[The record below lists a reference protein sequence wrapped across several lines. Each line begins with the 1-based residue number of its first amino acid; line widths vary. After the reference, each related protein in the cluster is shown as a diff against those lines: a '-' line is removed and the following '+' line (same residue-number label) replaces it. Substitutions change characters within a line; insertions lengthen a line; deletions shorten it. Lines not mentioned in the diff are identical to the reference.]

1 MFLAVG
7 AVASQLC
14 ATRRQASSYAAA
26 VLGASYA
33 LRMVADSGTGL
44 GWLRWLTPLGWVEE
58 LQPLTAPNPVA
69 LVPIAG
75 LVLVLGVLAV
85 VVAGRRDLGG
95 SALPDRSTAPAAP
108 PPPRLAGSAWRVRRC
123 GRCSSGGPLGI
134 VAYGLLLGSIA
145 RSGGSAITSSP
156 SLRRVFER
164 LGVSGPEAYVGLAML
179 DHGGA
184 ARVRGLRP
192 GRCRARRGGLR
203 AARVPPRPAGL
214 AGLVA
219 VGRLGLAAVV
229 LVAGGLLAGASTWVG
244 AAADH
249 AGIGLPTLLSAGLN
263 VVPPALVRRRCRRP
277 RDRRGPRAATAV
289 AYALLAWSFL
299 VELVGGV
306 THVSH
311 WVLDTSVLH
320 QMAAVPSEPVNWT
333 ANGAMVAL
341 AALLAALGADVFS
354 RRDVTG
360 E

>member
-14 ATRRQASSYAAA
+14 ATRRQASSYAAV

-44 GWLRWLTPLGWVEE
+44 GLAALGHAARLGRGAPAPHDARTPSPSSPILG
-58 LQPLTAPNPVA
+58 LM
-69 LVPIAG
+69 
-75 LVLVLGVLAV
+75 LVLGVLAV

-95 SALPDRSTAPAAP
+95 SVLADRSTAPAHLGLLGSP
-108 PPPRLAGSAWRVRRC
+108 VGLAVRVQRPVFV
-123 GRCSSGGPLGI
+123 GWTFGI

-145 RSGGSAITSSP
+145 KTGGSAITSSP

-179 DHGGA
+179 IMAVLLAFVACGQVSA
-184 ARVRGLRP
+184 ARGEESSGRLEFLLVRPVSRTAWLW
-192 GRCRARRGGLR
+192 
-203 AARVPPRPAGL
+203 
-214 AGLVA
+214 
-219 VGRLGLAAVV
+219 GRLGLATAV
-229 LVAGGLLAGASTWVG
+229 LVVGGLLAGVSTWVG

-249 AGIGLPTLLSAGLN
+249 AGIGLPTLLAAGLN
-263 VVPPALVRRRCRRP
+263 VVPPALVLV
-277 RDRRGPRAATAV
+277 GAGAAAIGLVPRAAAAV
-289 AYALLAWSFL
+289 AYGLLAWSFL
-299 VELVGGV
+299 VELVGGI

-320 QMAAVPSEPVNWT
+320 QMAAAPSEPVSWT
-333 ANGAMVAL
+333 ANGAMVGV
-341 AALLAALGADVFS
+341 AALLGWLGVASFA